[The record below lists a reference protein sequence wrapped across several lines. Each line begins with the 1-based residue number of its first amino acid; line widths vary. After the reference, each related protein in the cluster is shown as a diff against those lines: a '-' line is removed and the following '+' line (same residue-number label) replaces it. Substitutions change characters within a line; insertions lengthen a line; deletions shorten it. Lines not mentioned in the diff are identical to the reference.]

1 MYKFNNGL
9 LLAVLKTLYKK
20 NNEVHSYNTR
30 SKDLFRIALGTQT
43 FSNISAR
50 IWNAL
55 IIKIDINVPMFKF
68 KNSLKLFLL
77 NNTLTITY
85 SNSK

>member
-1 MYKFNNGL
+1 MKYTHITPDQKTCFVLHLGL
-9 LLAVLKTLYKK
+9 K
-20 NNEVHSYNTR
+20 
-30 SKDLFRIALGTQT
+30 T

-68 KNSLKLFLL
+68 KDSLKPFLL

-85 SNSK
+85 SK

>member
-1 MYKFNNGL
+1 MYNI
-9 LLAVLKTLYKK
+9 
-20 NNEVHSYNTR
+20 R

-43 FSNISAR
+43 FSNIRAR

-68 KNSLKLFLL
+68 KDSLKLLLL

-85 SNSK
+85 SKWPWIPIECNVISNA